1 MASHEFLEVRTAK
14 KRRWWPQ
21 NGAGLCAQGWTS
33 GEGRE
38 VGASEKEV
46 QIAGGS
52 VRGVRTAREERKNGC
67 CPSFASMR
75 EKGRERVGTATQQF
89 ESGRKRS

>member
-1 MASHEFLEVRTAK
+1 MEPVCVHRDGPRARAERLVLL
-14 KRRWWPQ
+14 KRRYELLEAVSE
-21 NGAGLCAQGWTS
+21 GS
-33 GEGRE
+33 GQHGK
-38 VGASEKEV
+38 KE
-46 QIAGGS
+46 
-52 VRGVRTAREERKNGC
+52 KNGC